1 MAATTDLKSVGR
13 KTVWVR
19 VPPPL
24 PTLIKMSNKNK
35 ISDHLEDYQYGKA
48 ILWLLTIPK
57 EELSDSMLESYKQMQ
72 EQNQNEI
79 WLINHFEKNLSE
91 EIREFIEWNGNMF

>member
-24 PTLIKMSNKNK
+24 PFKLKNCYLSNKVV
-35 ISDHLEDYQYGKA
+35 
-48 ILWLLTIPK
+48 
-57 EELSDSMLESYKQMQ
+57 
-72 EQNQNEI
+72 
-79 WLINHFEKNLSE
+79 
-91 EIREFIEWNGNMF
+91 R

>member
-24 PTLIKMSNKNK
+24 PFKLKLLI
-35 ISDHLEDYQYGKA
+35 DQ
-48 ILWLLTIPK
+48 
-57 EELSDSMLESYKQMQ
+57 
-72 EQNQNEI
+72 
-79 WLINHFEKNLSE
+79 
-91 EIREFIEWNGNMF
+91 